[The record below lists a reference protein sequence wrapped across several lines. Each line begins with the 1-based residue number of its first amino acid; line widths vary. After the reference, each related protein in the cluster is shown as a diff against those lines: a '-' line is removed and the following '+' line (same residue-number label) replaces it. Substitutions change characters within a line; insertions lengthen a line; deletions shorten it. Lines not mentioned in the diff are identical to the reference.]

1 MSLRF
6 RSAKPDEAE
15 MLLLARDPQVIS
27 ATEEAV
33 RGLSRL
39 PPVVMRDGRD
49 VLAHLFS
56 SSQPPRQIVC
66 QASAAGSC
74 WPALV
79 AAASDPF
86 GQTNM
91 VVVDDKAGTG
101 ASQAQIPPG
110 LTWAQAEPVSL
121 ARALQQAGRSRA
133 QVPTN
138 NPKDLVIGLKRGEIA
153 VRFQPVVRIADRRP
167 VLLEGLARW
176 QRRDD
181 TPLSPDAFVPLAERN
196 GLGRALSVAVAQRA
210 FTELACTANR
220 VGARL
225 ALNLP
230 LAVLVERDVLV
241 WLRELLA
248 ATRFPPSA
256 LVLEMTETSPVLDRS
271 GLRRVLRRLRD
282 AGFPVLVDDMG
293 LENDRGWLLSLPFS
307 GIKLDRMLVSAM
319 PTRRRARAEVQRL
332 VGMAHAAR
340 MSVTA
345 EGISDARLWRAVA
358 AAGVDNAQGYAI
370 ARPMPALALPAWHSA
385 WQAHLCGAG
394 TRPRPQLP

>member
-1 MSLRF
+1 
-6 RSAKPDEAE
+6 
-15 MLLLARDPQVIS
+15 
-27 ATEEAV
+27 
-33 RGLSRL
+33 
-39 PPVVMRDGRD
+39 
-49 VLAHLFS
+49 
-56 SSQPPRQIVC
+56 
-66 QASAAGSC
+66 
-74 WPALV
+74 
-79 AAASDPF
+79 
-86 GQTNM
+86 
-91 VVVDDKAGTG
+91 
-101 ASQAQIPPG
+101 
-110 LTWAQAEPVSL
+110 
-121 ARALQQAGRSRA
+121 
-133 QVPTN
+133 
-138 NPKDLVIGLKRGEIA
+138 
-153 VRFQPVVRIADRRP
+153 
-167 VLLEGLARW
+167 
-176 QRRDD
+176 
-181 TPLSPDAFVPLAERN
+181 
-196 GLGRALSVAVAQRA
+196 VAQRA